1 MHMEMVLILI
11 ATLVVAQIVLV
22 QWKQRHFKSYQ
33 VGHLMNNEE
42 LLDTRLKFEKH
53 SFIFNLEKNYI
64 LIIAILF
71 LIKPNTFKYCLIAI
85 SQLSV

>member
-42 LLDTRLKFEKH
+42 LLNTSFEKH
-53 SFIFNLEKNYI
+53 SFIFNLEKNHI

>member
-1 MHMEMVLILI
+1 MEMVLILI

-42 LLDTRLKFEKH
+42 LLNPRLKSTVLFLILK
-53 SFIFNLEKNYI
+53 KNHI

>member
-1 MHMEMVLILI
+1 MEMVLILI

-42 LLDTRLKFEKH
+42 LLNTSFEKH
-53 SFIFNLEKNYI
+53 SFIFNLEKNHI